1 MPNWINN
8 QITLVGKKEEMLRL
22 INTALRNSLCDE
34 CETLEGAY
42 KALIDQTNHKVFRNK
57 KLVNGEW
64 VELGYGELIR
74 ENGLAMSTFIPIPDT
89 FLLYDTTNHP
99 KEYEDAVK
107 EQMEQYGVVGWYGY
121 NLKTFGVKWDCD
133 IQIDSLKV
141 KDDMAMLDLFIET
154 PWDTPKGFIRWI
166 KDNYDLDIWFA
177 TADEG
182 WFFLYFSN
190 LGKDGE
196 CQKTWD
202 YLPELEKISEEEDK
216 DNYTD
221 IFTYYNETMLEYYYK
236 EISNVYGNLVKDWE
250 LL

>member
-1 MPNWINN
+1 MPNWVSN
-8 QITLVGKKEEMLRL
+8 QITLVGKKEEITRL
-22 INTALRNSLCDE
+22 LNTALRNSISEE
-34 CETLEGAY
+34 CETLKGAY
-42 KALIDQTNHKVFRNK
+42 DALLHQAKHIVKNDK
-57 KLVNGEW
+57 
-64 VELGYGELIR
+64 GELVQKD
-74 ENGLAMSTFIPIPDT
+74 GLRMSTFHPIPDT

-99 KEYEDAVK
+99 DQFEDAAM
-107 EQMEQYGVVGWYGY
+107 EQMEQYGVVGWYDY

-141 KDDMAMLDLFIET
+141 KDDMAMLDIFIES
-154 PWDTPKGFIRWI
+154 PWDTPKGFIKCI
-166 KDNYDLDIWFA
+166 KENYDLDIWFA

-182 WFFLYFSN
+182 WFFLYFCN

-202 YLPELEKISEEEDK
+202 YLPELEKISDEEDE

-221 IFTYYNETMLEYYYK
+221 IFAYFNETMLDYYCK
-236 EISNVYGNLVKDWE
+236 EISKVYGDLTKDWE